1 MDLSSLNVIFGA
13 DDNAL
18 ARGIQSAIT
27 QLGSYAR
34 AAQDVANQAGNKLD
48 EFADRAGAAGR
59 KAAND
64 LAAGFSSANGQ
75 LKASFDALDAQQKKL
90 EEGYGRLGNAIK
102 SAGAGLTT
110 YVTLPLLAGGAAA
123 VKTYADFEKL
133 QLGLQTLSKQDLALQ
148 GITGLEA
155 AAKSAELAKTR
166 FAELTEVAK
175 APGIGLEQA
184 VKGDIRLRSV
194 GISADLAKRSLVEF
208 ANAVAKS
215 GGDAVQLDGLTV
227 QLGQLGASAKLTAA
241 DLKPILNAAPSV
253 AVQLQK
259 LYGTVSASEIQK
271 QLAAQGQSTKDFIG
285 TLVTELAKSER
296 ATGGLGNSF
305 DNLGNSIQGSLA
317 TIGASIAK
325 NLNLQS
331 VVDKIAG
338 GIESVGT
345 AFSNLSPTA
354 QKVILSFAGVAA
366 AAGPILVAVGAI
378 VAAIPAVTAGFS
390 ALGVTSVAALA
401 PLLPI
406 AGAVAAAALLIYN
419 NWDELVAYFK
429 GPGAQAI
436 NTVSESFSGV
446 IKAVQNA
453 SAAYDELATTVKSA
467 LGIVDTASEKSKAAT
482 DSTLTGLISATG
494 IFKALFEELTTGISA
509 IADTFSNT
517 INFISDLLQG
527 NFSQAL
533 RDAGANVESL
543 SRPIR
548 NLLFKQEQS
557 DSFSNFFRE
566 VIAGS
571 KQTQQAV
578 EELDASLSGA
588 LLGGGNLEGTIES
601 IDTLNARLKE
611 AKDRRDALQVGT
623 KAFYDAKADVA
634 SLEALIK
641 KYLDTGKAA
650 KKAAD
655 ELLKAFQDAQ
665 NKVAGIN
672 FRVNVGVESQFDGA
686 FEKVKVLTTAVEKL
700 SSLPG
705 GSGSPYM
712 VKLLAQLDSA
722 KDGVTKLLA
731 SLRFKPSDAPIEF
744 DIDGDT
750 IAQIKKE
757 LDDANLKAK
766 VQFEYDRDASK
777 LAAALSANQEAAIK
791 QLADNKIPVNTNE
804 TSKSIAGAAPTLAKN
819 AFDTSSLKAYTQAM
833 QELNNTQ
840 GAFGAGFNA
849 AAEKMQ
855 VTATRLRDLIA
866 LGKQGTPE
874 FQQLTAELKQL
885 KMAADWSDITNS
897 ATDALKGLL
906 IDIATTVADNL
917 ADIALGNASAQ
928 DGFAQLFSGVLASIG
943 GFLQQLGAQLVTYGL
958 LNLAFTT
965 LASNPLTAP
974 AAIAVGLAA
983 IAAGA
988 VFKAISKKVAP
999 SAGASSGSSGG
1010 ASTGAGS
1017 GSSYNATNNSKLQVE
1032 IKLAPVEFRAEGSQ
1046 LRAVTQIDTYR
1057 LRTTR

>member
-13 DDNAL
+13 DDSAL
-18 ARGIQSAIT
+18 VRGIQSAIS
-27 QLGSYAR
+27 QLGGYAR

-48 EFADRAGAAGR
+48 EFANRAGAAGR

-75 LKASFDALDAQQKKL
+75 LKASFDALDAQQKQL
-90 EEGYGRLGNAIK
+90 EAGYGRLGNAIK

-194 GISADLAKRSLVEF
+194 GISAELAKKSLVEF

-285 TLVTELAKSER
+285 TLVMELAKSER

-305 DNLGNSIQGSLA
+305 DNLGNSVQASLA
-317 TIGASIAK
+317 KVGASIAK

-331 VVDKIAG
+331 VIDKVAN
-338 GIESVGT
+338 GIESLSDSF
-345 AFSNLSPTA
+345 ASLSPTA
-354 QKVILSFAGVAA
+354 QKVVLGLAGVAA

-390 ALGVTSVAALA
+390 ALGITSLAALT

-406 AGAVAAAALLIYN
+406 AAAVAAAALLIYN
-419 NWDELVAYFK
+419 NWNELVAYFK
-429 GPGAQAI
+429 GPGAAAV
-436 NTVSESFSGV
+436 NSVVDSFSGV
-446 IKAVQNA
+446 IKAVKEA
-453 SAAYDELATTVKSA
+453 GDAYDELATTVKSA
-467 LGIVDTASEKSKAAT
+467 LGIVDTATAKSKSAT
-482 DSTLTGLISATG
+482 DSTLNGLISATG

-517 INFISDLLQG
+517 INFISNLLQG
-527 NFSQAL
+527 NFRQAL
-533 RDAGANVESL
+533 EDAGKNVESL

-548 NLLFKQEQS
+548 NLLFKPEQS
-557 DSFSNFFRE
+557 DSFSNFFKD

-571 KQTQQAV
+571 QQSKQAV
-578 EELDASLSGA
+578 EELDASLNGA
-588 LLGGGNLEGTIES
+588 VLGGGNIDGTILS
-601 IDTLNARLKE
+601 LKRLH
-611 AKDRRDALQVGT
+611 
-623 KAFYDAKADVA
+623 
-634 SLEALIK
+634 EALKAATEQRSEAALGSVDFQAADAEMKRLQALID
-641 KYLDTGKAA
+641 KYEKVDKVA

-655 ELLKAFQDAQ
+655 AIAKAFQDAQ
-665 NKVAGIN
+665 NKVTGIN

-686 FEKVKVLTTAVEKL
+686 FEKVKVLTDAVEKL

-750 IAQIKKE
+750 IAQIQKE
-757 LDDANLKAK
+757 LTDANLKAK
-766 VQFEYDRDASK
+766 VEFEYDRDASK

-804 TSKSIAGAAPTLAKN
+804 TSKGIAGAAPALAKS

-874 FQQLTAELKQL
+874 FQQLTTELKQL
-885 KMAADWSDITNS
+885 KLAADWSDITNS

-906 IDIATTVADNL
+906 TDIATTVADSL
-917 ADIALGNASAQ
+917 ADIAVGNTSAQ
-928 DGFAQLFSGVLASIG
+928 DGFAQLFSSVLASVG
-943 GFLQQLGAQLVTYGL
+943 GFLQQLGTQLVMYGL
-958 LNLAFTT
+958 LNLAFVE

-974 AAIAVGLAA
+974 AAIAIGLAA

-1032 IKLAPVEFRAEGSQ
+1032 IKLAPVEFRAEGAQ
-1046 LRAVTQIDTYR
+1046 LRAVTQIDNYR